1 MVQITLNSLAHTY
14 DKQPSE
20 SSLYAIKEMNHVW
33 KQGGA
38 YALLGPSGCGKSTLL
53 NIISGLM
60 SPSQGEVLFD
70 DMKVNEL
77 RPQDR
82 NIAQVFQFPVIY
94 DTMTVY
100 DNLAFPLRNMKV
112 HKAKI
117 HSKVTEI
124 AEILELT
131 AVLNK
136 KAKHLT
142 ADEKQKVS
150 MGRGLVR
157 DDVSAI
163 LFDEPLTV
171 IDPQLK
177 WKLRRKLKQ
186 IHQQFNITMIYV
198 THDQLEA
205 STFADEIAVMYNGQ
219 IVQFGTPRELF
230 ETPNHTFVGY
240 FIGSPGMNLMEVTPT
255 EVGVRFDDVDVPLS
269 SSYRDAIAK
278 ASSNNIKIGIR
289 PEFVHVW
296 EKENPSA
303 LKAQVLHVE
312 DLGTYKILTLK
323 LGEQHIKARL
333 QEDQHVPKSVAYISF
348 PEQWTM
354 LYVDEFLVNVGATN
368 GQGSQQQ
375 GMVSS
380 SSGFRLGGLQ
390 CHRAIDDGSELLAT
404 RYL

>member
-1 MVQITLNSLAHTY
+1 
-14 DKQPSE
+14 
-20 SSLYAIKEMNHVW
+20 
-33 KQGGA
+33 
-38 YALLGPSGCGKSTLL
+38 
-53 NIISGLM
+53 M

-70 DMKVNEL
+70 EMKVNEL

-131 AVLNK
+131 SVLNK

-354 LYVDEFLVNVGATN
+354 LYVDEFLVNVG
-368 GQGSQQQ
+368 G
-375 GMVSS
+375 
-380 SSGFRLGGLQ
+380 
-390 CHRAIDDGSELLAT
+390 H
-404 RYL
+404 

>member
-1 MVQITLNSLAHTY
+1 MVQITLNALAHTY
-14 DKQPSE
+14 DKKKGPDST
-20 SSLYAIKEMNHVW
+20 YAIQEMTHTW
-33 KQGGA
+33 HQGGA
-38 YALLGPSGCGKSTLL
+38 FALLGPSGCGKSTLL

-60 SPSQGEVLFD
+60 SPSDGEVLFD
-70 DMKVNEL
+70 GVKVNDIP
-77 RPQDR
+77 PQDR

-94 DTMTVY
+94 DTMSVY

-112 HKAKI
+112 NSAKI

-131 AVLNK
+131 PVLK
-136 KAKHLT
+136 KRAEHLT

-186 IHQQFNITMIYV
+186 IHQQFNITMVYV

-205 STFADEIAVMYNGQ
+205 STFADKIAVMYEGQ

-230 ETPNHTFVGY
+230 EKPNHTFVGY
-240 FIGSPGMNLMEVTPT
+240 FIGSPGMNLIEVIPT
-255 EVGVRFDDVDVPLS
+255 KHGVRFDDIDLPLS
-269 SSYRDAIAK
+269 
-278 ASSNNIKIGIR
+278 ASLKEKVQSANTHNIKIGIR

-296 EKENPSA
+296 EKENSSA
-303 LKAQVLHVE
+303 IRSEVSHVE

-323 LGEQHIKARL
+323 VGNQEVKARL
-333 QEDQHVPKSVAYISF
+333 QEDQPVPVNVAYISF

-354 LYVDEFLVNVGATN
+354 VYLDEFLIGEREN
-368 GQGSQQQ
+368 S
-375 GMVSS
+375 
-380 SSGFRLGGLQ
+380 
-390 CHRAIDDGSELLAT
+390 
-404 RYL
+404 